1 MFNKR
6 NLFKSVYLNLFL
18 EINKL
23 PLHCRPSAPGINF
36 SWRHKVLNKCAFEY
50 QICYFHPAL
59 QSRHLQIVV
68 RPISVCS
75 CNRSNRTVLVCLICM
90 VAQYVLNGAQ
100 QLLWMWQSKT
110 LTNTLDYGHS
120 LGRRA
125 ATVSHWN
132 RFHPI
137 LQHWTRRPCLSP
149 VNVSGRGASRRS
161 VDGHN
166 FVVSK
171 DERADEATGHDDRG
185 VHIPNFS
192 YS

>member
-1 MFNKR
+1 MCIWISDLLLSPRTTISASANCCPTHIG
-6 NLFKSVYLNLFL
+6 LFL
-18 EINKL
+18 QPKQ
-23 PLHCRPSAPGINF
+23 P
-36 SWRHKVLNKCAFEY
+36 
-50 QICYFHPAL
+50 
-59 QSRHLQIVV
+59 
-68 RPISVCS
+68 
-75 CNRSNRTVLVCLICM
+75 NRSGVRCLICM

-100 QLLWMWQSKT
+100 QLLWMWQSKA